1 MVHEFSLLTGDM
13 FSFTIGRL
21 NSMKFLGSR
30 TILVDGFENGEM
42 EVFSSQNTRNDSDYF
57 ILPRVR

>member
-1 MVHEFSLLTGDM
+1 
-13 FSFTIGRL
+13 
-21 NSMKFLGSR
+21 MKFLGSR

-42 EVFSSQNTRNDSDYF
+42 EVFSSQSTRNDSDYF